1 MIHDDTNFI
10 FNQYGRLHRDQLVCQ
25 DQYVGTIIYNNGC
38 YQTSVACQ
46 NQDNDIFGL
55 QKQKRSGSQQR
66 DNIDYHNFRMKN
78 NPMMVVVLE
87 SPHVSEFGISG
98 QNFTTAPAWGKT
110 GDRFNTQFIKL
121 LNNHLATTFSKI
133 KKIDYDIYF
142 VNAIR
147 YQTRLGLCPIIPVLR
162 DYIFKDMWINYG
174 FDDDFKER
182 ISILKPEIV
191 INAVTKNLKQL
202 VNDVITTTL
211 TGSFCFQCSEHP
223 IKWGDKTAVL

>member
-1 MIHDDTNFI
+1 M
-10 FNQYGRLHRDQLVCQ
+10 
-25 DQYVGTIIYNNGC
+25 
-38 YQTSVACQ
+38 
-46 NQDNDIFGL
+46 
-55 QKQKRSGSQQR
+55 
-66 DNIDYHNFRMKN
+66 
-78 NPMMVVVLE
+78 
-87 SPHVSEFGISG
+87 
-98 QNFTTAPAWGKT
+98 
-110 GDRFNTQFIKL
+110 
-121 LNNHLATTFSKI
+121 ATTFSKI

-147 YQTRLGLCPIIPVLR
+147 YQTSLGLCPIIPVLR